1 MEGLKA
7 SQTPEIKTALP
18 GPNTQALLERDAKV
32 ISNSYTRG
40 YPFSMKRGEGAWVWD
55 ADDNKFLDLTCG
67 IGVTNVGHC
76 HPRVNEAIKKQ
87 VDSFLHMAGTDFY
100 YELQVKL
107 AEELARITP
116 GTMPK
121 RVFFTNSGTE
131 SVEAA
136 LKLAR
141 KHTGRPKAISFVGSF
156 HGRTYGAMSLSASKP
171 VHRKGYEP
179 LLAGMIH
186 VPYGYCY
193 RCPINLTYP
202 ECEIDCIDF
211 IEHHVFGKYAYPEEV
226 AAIFVEP
233 MQGEGGYIL
242 PPPGWHE
249 KLRALCD
256 AHGILLVADEV
267 QSGMGRT
274 GKFFAMEHFGVV
286 PDITCIAKGI
296 ANGLPLGAIVAKD
309 EVMDWQPGSHANT
322 FGGNPVA
329 CAAALETIR
338 VIEEEGL
345 LENTTAM
352 GNRLMLGLSQL
363 AEEHP
368 TIGDVRG
375 IGLMVG
381 AELVEPETGK
391 HAKTLRDLASDY
403 AYYKGGLLLGAGA
416 STMRFLPPLNVSADQ
431 IDMGLDIFAAALH
444 QAEVELGMA

>member
-1 MEGLKA
+1 MTPNAKPIPEIRTPLPGLK
-7 SQTPEIKTALP
+7 STALL
-18 GPNTQALLERDAKV
+18 GRDAKV
-32 ISNSYTRG
+32 ISKSYTRS
-40 YPFSMKRGEGAWVWD
+40 YPFTMKRGKGTWVWD
-55 ADDNKFLDLTCG
+55 VDGNKFLDLTCG
-67 IGVTNVGHC
+67 IGVTNLGHC
-76 HPRVNEAIKKQ
+76 HPRVNAAIKRQ
-87 VDSFLHMAGTDFY
+87 VDHFLHMAGTDFY
-100 YELQVKL
+100 YQLQVEL

-116 GTMPK
+116 GDGPK

-141 KHTGRPKAISFVGSF
+141 KHTGRPKVISFVGSF
-156 HGRTYGAMSLSASKP
+156 HGRTYGSLSLSASKP
-171 VHRKGYEP
+171 IHRQGYEP
-179 LLAGMIH
+179 LLSGIIH

-193 RCPINLTYP
+193 RCPIHLTYP

-211 IEHHVFGKYAYPEEV
+211 IERHVFHHLADPYEV

-242 PPPGWHE
+242 PPPGWHA

-256 AHGILLVADEV
+256 KYGILLVTDEV

-309 EVMDWQPGSHANT
+309 EVMDWGPGTHANT

-329 CAAALETIR
+329 SAAAIETIR
-338 VIEEEGL
+338 VIEDERL
-345 LENTTAM
+345 LDHAITM
-352 GNRLMLGLSQL
+352 GKRLMLGLNQL
-363 AEEHP
+363 AEEHS

-375 IGLMVG
+375 LGLMVG
-381 AELVEPETGK
+381 AELVDPNTGQQ
-391 HAKTLRDLASDY
+391 AKKLRDLTVDN
-403 AYYKGGLLLGAGA
+403 AYYMGTLLLGAGSA
-416 STMRFLPPLNVSADQ
+416 TMRFLPPLNITPHE
-431 IDMGLDIFAAALH
+431 IDLGLDIFAAAL
-444 QAEVELGMA
+444 QKGEEKLGMA